1 MNNKNGSFDKGT
13 SRAGNGQN
21 VRKARP
27 LDQQRLRDMTLRY
40 VARYATSSAKL
51 RDYLKRKLRE
61 RDWQGEDAPDVEGL
75 VGYCLEKGYVD
86 DALYARQ
93 KADDLTRR
101 GYGRRR
107 VDTMLFISGITDDD
121 ASEARELADAA
132 KWHAA
137 LLYARRKRI
146 GPFVRHDKIQL
157 DADPAQKDRQIA
169 AMLRA
174 GHDMDAVRAII
185 NAPDFAQ
192 LREKGDEAL
201 DEALDR
207 FDQPF

>member
-1 MNNKNGSFDKGT
+1 MNSKYPSSFKGKDP
-13 SRAGNGQN
+13 SQSGQN
-21 VRKARP
+21 TRKMRP
-27 LDQQRLRDMTLRY
+27 LDHQRLRDMMLRY

-51 RDYLKRKLRE
+51 RDYLQRKLRE
-61 RDWQGEDAPDVEGL
+61 RGWQGDDKADIEGL
-75 VGYCLEKGYVD
+75 ITYCMKKGYVD

-107 VDTMLFISGITDDD
+107 VDTMLFASGIADDD
-121 ASEARELADAA
+121 ASEARNLADSA
-132 KWHAA
+132 KWHTA
-137 LLYARRKRI
+137 LLYARRKRV
-146 GPFVRHDKIQL
+146 GPFIRPDKIST
-157 DADPAQKDRQIA
+157 DSDPALKDRQIA

-174 GHDMDAVRAII
+174 GHDMDVVRAII
-185 NAPDFAQ
+185 HAPDFAR

-207 FDQPF
+207 FDQPL